1 MSMKGT
7 PGIRILLMNLR
18 PRLRDIIV
26 DGLAGESGFAFTIAE
41 LDAERDLDFVTGD
54 LLIAGVTEPNDIEV
68 PMRLLSKVP
77 EISVLTISISGET
90 AAMYQLR
97 PHRKSMGNLTVPA
110 LMAAIR
116 MSVANRLTLMTP
128 GQE

>member
-1 MSMKGT
+1 MSM
-7 PGIRILLMNLR
+7 PGIRILLMNIR

-26 DGLAGESGFAFTIAE
+26 DALANEPDFEFSVDELRSE
-41 LDAERDLDFVTGD
+41 LDLGLVSGD
-54 LLIAGVTEPNDIEV
+54 VLIAGVTEPNDIEV

-77 EISVLTISISGET
+77 EMSVLAISISGET
-90 AAMYQLR
+90 AALYQLR

-116 MSVANRLTLMTP
+116 KSTANRVTLLTP